1 MEKKASNNS
10 AIRITHHL
18 ANGET
23 RESMKGYKV
32 PINDRTIVAYRILA
46 RYEKVRE

>member
-1 MEKKASNNS
+1 MAIKSTSNSN
-10 AIRITHHL
+10 IIKTHRL

-32 PINDRTIVAYRILA
+32 PVNDKTIAAYRILA
-46 RYEKVRE
+46 RYIKV

>member
-1 MEKKASNNS
+1 MEKKSSNNS
-10 AIRITHHL
+10 TIRITHHL

-32 PINDRTIVAYRILA
+32 PINDRTIVAYQILA
-46 RYEKVRE
+46 RYEKIKA